1 MAVIAAKVGG
11 IIFFS
16 NIATGRLSMRAT
28 LIKLSEQEKKK
39 KTEENRK
46 DTFWKGKGIQRG
58 QIGVKRG

>member
-16 NIATGRLSMRAT
+16 SIVTGRLSMRAT

-39 KTEENRK
+39 PEENRK